1 MKNIFLQIKDYDT
14 IAKMFKVDSFP
25 AIIGVYQNGES
36 KVLADGI
43 MLDQT
48 NPSVDDLKTVLEEF
62 EKKSKAAGTK
72 KGKTKESIDVIH
84 LTKKNMRKICGEETP
99 LCVIG
104 AYKSSKG
111 MEKVKQILEEVS
123 YSKVF
128 YLYCPCYVILFC
140 IFYAYGC
147 VSKERFFLVDIQI
160 SHKTLIRRG
169 QSSGVLKNPISFCIV
184 DGTRQ
189 STFLS
194 SFHHSV
200 SKENGFSLIA
210 YKPKKG
216 TFVSYDGVLTLENVE
231 NFVVEILNGNLHFN
245 KVLRDPVLV

>member
-1 MKNIFLQIKDYDT
+1 MKNIFLQIKYYDT
-14 IAKMFKVDSFP
+14 IAKMFRVDSFP

-72 KGKTKESIDVIH
+72 KAKTKESIDVTH
-84 LTKKNMRKICGEETP
+84 LTKKNMRKICSEETP
-99 LCVIG
+99 LCMIG

-123 YSKVF
+123 YSSVF
-128 YLYCPCYVILFC
+128 LCCPCYVVLFS

-147 VSKERFFLVDIQI
+147 VSSRDAFRWIYRY
-160 SHKTLIRRG
+160 LI
-169 QSSGVLKNPISFCIV
+169 
-184 DGTRQ
+184 
-189 STFLS
+189 
-194 SFHHSV
+194 
-200 SKENGFSLIA
+200 
-210 YKPKKG
+210 KP
-216 TFVSYDGVLTLENVE
+216 
-231 NFVVEILNGNLHFN
+231 
-245 KVLRDPVLV
+245 